1 MPVGCLVFKEE
12 KTSFAVGHFGLAY
25 LLGIGLAKVLK
36 TYVNIPILLVL
47 SILPDVDLIYDFFM
61 KTEIHRGPTHSI
73 IIAILAFIPF
83 FILYRKKAIPYFA
96 ALSSHSLI
104 GDFLVAGH
112 VQLLW
117 PLNEHEFCIHC
128 DLGLPYI
135 GVHSQ
140 LNIALEL
147 TLFTL
152 TLIILLKTKDIYLF
166 FRNSK
171 TNLLLAIPILTVLLP
186 SLLSFPVYVPFTLLL
201 PHLFYLILFGVSVFV
216 PIIKTCT
223 KNFTDR

>member
-1 MPVGCLVFKEE
+1 L
-12 KTSFAVGHFGLAY
+12 FAVGHFGLAY
-25 LLGIGLAKVLK
+25 LLGKGLAKVLK
-36 TYVNIPILLVL
+36 ININMPILLVL
-47 SILPDVDLIYDFFM
+47 SVIPDVDLIYDFFL

-73 IIAILAFIPF
+73 VIAILASIPF
-83 FILYRKKAIPYFA
+83 FMLYRNEAVPYFA

-104 GDFLVAGH
+104 GDLFIAGH

-117 PLNEHEFCIHC
+117 PLTAHEYCIHC

-135 GVHSQ
+135 GITSQ

-152 TLIILLKTKDIYLF
+152 TLIVFLKTKDIYLF

-171 TNLLLAIPILTVLLP
+171 LNLLLVIPILTVLLP
-186 SLLSFPVYVPFTLLL
+186 SFLSFPIYVPLPLLL
-201 PHLFYLILFGVSVFV
+201 PHLFYLTIFVISVFV
-216 PIIKTCT
+216 PIIKTI
-223 KNFTDR
+223 KRI

>member
-1 MPVGCLVFKEE
+1 MD
-12 KTSFAVGHFGLAY
+12 
-25 LLGIGLAKVLK
+25 I
-36 TYVNIPILLVL
+36 NIPILLVL
-47 SILPDVDLIYDFFM
+47 SVIPDVDLIYDFFL

-73 IIAILAFIPF
+73 IIAILVFIPF
-83 FILYRKKAIPYFA
+83 FIFYRKRAIPYFA

-104 GDFLVAGH
+104 GDFPIAGH

-117 PLNEHEFCIHC
+117 PLTAHEYCIRC

-135 GVHSQ
+135 SVQSQ

-152 TLIILLKTKDIYLF
+152 TLLIFLKTKDIYLF

-171 TNLLLAIPILTVLLP
+171 TNLLLIIPILTVLLP
-186 SLLSFPVYVPFTLLL
+186 SFLSFPVYVPLQLLL
-201 PHLFYLILFGVSVFV
+201 PHLFYLTLFGISVFV
-216 PIIKTCT
+216 PIIKTY
-223 KNFTDR
+223 KKKFTD